1 MFSLLM
7 IGENSWDWNGFN
19 ITNYAFMYLGF
30 GAIEN
35 RTTLS
40 YAICQ
45 QKEDVYPQLVSYQS
59 FDTLF
64 SGVDITHPF
73 KVFHECLTTITKI
86 AKTNNKI
93 ILTVFPHQV
102 EWNKE
107 YQTYY

>member
-1 MFSLLM
+1 
-7 IGENSWDWNGFN
+7 
-19 ITNYAFMYLGF
+19 MYLGF

-45 QKEDVYPQLVSYQS
+45 QKDVYPQLVSYQS

-73 KVFHECLTTITKI
+73 KSISRMFDNDHEDS
-86 AKTNNKI
+86 KTNNKI

-102 EWNKE
+102 E
-107 YQTYY
+107 

>member
-1 MFSLLM
+1 
-7 IGENSWDWNGFN
+7 
-19 ITNYAFMYLGF
+19 MYLGF

-73 KVFHECLTTITKI
+73 KVFHECLTTIMKI

-102 EWNKE
+102 E
-107 YQTYY
+107 

>member
-35 RTTLS
+35 RTS

-73 KVFHECLTTITKI
+73 KVFHECLTTIMKI